1 MYILYIYMCIL
12 YSIVAEPQDVKSTR
26 RVMTRQKPQL
36 PQMYYRF
43 SSFSLYFKSI

>member
-1 MYILYIYMCIL
+1 MCVCVCVCIL

-26 RVMTRQKPQL
+26 RVTTRQKPQL
-36 PQMYYRF
+36 LQMYYRF